1 MKTHRHPSPHAT
13 QTLSPADLLHLHDL
27 PAVDMADLRRWYDRH
42 QKRAAVRRRVVAS
55 CLLLLVTFGTHK
67 AFSSNPLPCVSV
79 TTTSQHSDQTICDT
93 ILQIL
98 CQS

>member
-1 MKTHRHPSPHAT
+1 MKKHRHPSSHAT
-13 QTLSPADLLHLHDL
+13 QPLTPADLLHLHDL
-27 PAVDMADLRRWYDRH
+27 PAVDMDGLRQWYDHR
-42 QKRAAVRRRVVAS
+42 QKHAAVRRRVVAS

-67 AFSSNPLPCVSV
+67 AFSAAPLPCVSV
-79 TTTSQHSDQTICDT
+79 TTTSSHSDQTICDT